1 MCWLLFSDSTGLKLL
16 RFIEYLENAGFFKER
31 EISFPHKQAA
41 LMKIVRDGWT
51 APVL

>member
-1 MCWLLFSDSTGLKLL
+1 MCWLLFSFSLRLNFP
-16 RFIEYLENAGFFKER
+16 RFIGYLENVGFFKER

>member
-1 MCWLLFSDSTGLKLL
+1 MLALGLRIPWLIVL
-16 RFIEYLENAGFFKER
+16 RFIGYLEDVGFFKER

>member
-1 MCWLLFSDSTGLKLL
+1 MCWLLSPHSPALKFI
-16 RFIEYLENAGFFKER
+16 RFIGYLEDVGFFKER

>member
-1 MCWLLFSDSTGLKLL
+1 MGLLVFSDSPGLKSF
-16 RFIEYLENAGFFKER
+16 RFIGYLEDVGFFKEK

>member
-1 MCWLLFSDSTGLKLL
+1 MYWLLFSGLPELKVL
-16 RFIEYLENAGFFKER
+16 RFIGYLKDVGFFKER